1 MSHKAPRLTPV
12 EPRSRGMLCHRGP
25 SAGPRVLNRVQ
36 KMDVDGHMVTTLGLK
51 TVIRRLISYFSVTV
65 NHQPTFQIVLRQTG
79 EI

>member
-1 MSHKAPRLTPV
+1 
-12 EPRSRGMLCHRGP
+12 
-25 SAGPRVLNRVQ
+25 
-36 KMDVDGHMVTTLGLK
+36 MDVDGHMVTTLGLK